1 MNIAKVLQNFGLTE
15 KQARVYLATL
25 ELGSSPVNTIARKAE
40 IPRPTCYDVLESL
53 KNQGIAS
60 SYIKKKTRY
69 YSVEEPKKIAELA
82 QRRANTLKEAL
93 PQLEALYG
101 LTRERPQVRFFQG
114 KKGMEQVFEEVLQ
127 GNKEICAFSSAD
139 DLFAALGDYYPNF
152 VKRRAAE
159 RILAR
164 VILRDSPKARERQ
177 RLGQEEL
184 RVVKLIPPE
193 FNYHGMMAIFGNK
206 IALFSF
212 VNDYIAVVIESK
224 ELAAIQRAMFEY
236 IWQKAT

>member
-1 MNIAKVLQNFGLTE
+1 MNLEKTLEQSGLSVKEAKI
-15 KQARVYLATL
+15 YLATL
-25 ELGSSPVNTIARKAE
+25 ELGSATVNAIAKKAE

-53 KNQGIAS
+53 KFRGIAS
-60 SYIKKKTRY
+60 SYIKKKIRY
-69 YSVEEPKKIAELA
+69 YSVEEPKKIIELA
-82 QRRANTLKEAL
+82 QQRADTLKEAL

-101 LTRERPQVRFFQG
+101 IARERPQVRFFQG
-114 KKGMEQVFEEVLQ
+114 KEGMKQVFEEVLAD
-127 GNKEICAFSSAD
+127 KKDYLCFSSAD
-139 DLFAALGDYYPNF
+139 DLFSALGDYYPEF
-152 VKRRAAE
+152 VQKRTRE
-159 RILAR
+159 KILAR

-224 ELAAIQRAMFEY
+224 ELTAIQRAMFEY
-236 IWQKAT
+236 IWQKAM